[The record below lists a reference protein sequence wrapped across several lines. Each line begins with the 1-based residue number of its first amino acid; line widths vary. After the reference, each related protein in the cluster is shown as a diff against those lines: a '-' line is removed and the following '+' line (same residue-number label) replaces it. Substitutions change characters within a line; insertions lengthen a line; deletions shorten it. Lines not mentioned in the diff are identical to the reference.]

1 MGRFAV
7 DRVSAG
13 RDPRLTAPDDS
24 SLSLTAFND
33 AVRNF
38 FSDIDRAVSGCFVS
52 PDREVTA
59 EHPAEPGRLRAV
71 VDARVALVQPGS
83 DPKAKGADLAT
94 LRVNYKLCTDAF
106 SQWLAVEHSTFEL
119 KASIDRAP
127 IIRWD
132 YDRDAHS
139 KPSSHVQVTAHR
151 GALSHLLSQL
161 GHPTPHSLES
171 LHIPTGGARF
181 RPCLEDVVEFLIAD
195 CGFSGKRGWRK
206 VVREGRAKW
215 RRIQTGVVVRDAP
228 AVAADALRRLGYT
241 VTPPEG
247 GDPAESLHKL
257 HGW

>member
-1 MGRFAV
+1 M
-7 DRVSAG
+7 
-13 RDPRLTAPDDS
+13 
-24 SLSLTAFND
+24 
-33 AVRNF
+33 
-38 FSDIDRAVSGCFVS
+38 S
-52 PDREVTA
+52 PDCKVIA
-59 EHPAEPGRLRAV
+59 EHPADPGRLRAV
-71 VDARVALVQPGS
+71 VDARVALVQAGS
-83 DPKAKGADLAT
+83 DPKAKDAGLAT
-94 LRVNYKLCTDAF
+94 LRVNYKLCTDEF

-119 KASIDRAP
+119 KARIDRAP

-171 LHIPTGGARF
+171 LHIPTGGERF
-181 RPCLEDVVEFLIAD
+181 RPCLEDVVEFLIVD
-195 CGFSGKRGWRK
+195 CGFRGKCAWRR

-228 AVAADALRRLGYT
+228 AVAADVLRRMGYT
-241 VTPPEG
+241 VTLPDG
-247 GDPAESLHKL
+247 GDPPERLHKL